1 MKVAITRPV
10 LIVGS
15 LITLFCG
22 SGQGQRNVGTGVLS
36 VSSIVRQMQKAQ
48 AQLQPQTPYQV
59 IREYH
64 LCGMKTSSANVDVI
78 AQVDFR
84 PATGKGYS
92 IQKWSGSTRG
102 KQIVQRVLDHET
114 GAITPNPAQSAF
126 SSDNYDFV
134 LVSETVLVG
143 RPSYVLELRPRRRE
157 KDLVSGT
164 VWVDKS
170 SFRILQIE
178 GEAAKTPSWWLRSV
192 RIRMSFGDFAG
203 TWLQTS
209 MEAVSD
215 VRLFGP
221 HTLTSRILDYR
232 VEDVSAS
239 TTLVPKPR

>member
-1 MKVAITRPV
+1 MKVEITNPI

-15 LITLFCG
+15 LITLLCSFA
-22 SGQGQRNVGTGVLS
+22 QGQRKAGSEAPSL
-36 VSSIVRQMQKAQ
+36 SSIVRQMENAQ
-48 AQLQPQTPYQV
+48 AQLPPQTPYQV

-64 LCGMKTSSANVDVI
+64 LSGTKTSSANVNVI

-84 PATGKGYS
+84 PPTGTDYS
-92 IQKWSGSTRG
+92 IQEWSGSTRG

-114 GAITPNPAQSAF
+114 GATRPNPDQSAL

-134 LVSETVLVG
+134 LAGETVVVG
-143 RPSYVLELRPRRRE
+143 RPCYVLELRPKRRE
-157 KDLVSGT
+157 KDLLSGT

-178 GEAAKTPSWWLRSV
+178 GEAAKSPSWWLRGV

-209 MEAVSD
+209 MEAVAD
-215 VRLFGP
+215 VRLFGS

-239 TTLVPKPR
+239 TILLTKPR

>member
-1 MKVAITRPV
+1 ME
-10 LIVGS
+10 
-15 LITLFCG
+15 
-22 SGQGQRNVGTGVLS
+22 
-36 VSSIVRQMQKAQ
+36 KAQ

-64 LCGMKTSSANVDVI
+64 LSGTKTSSANVNVV

-84 PATGKGYS
+84 PPTGKDYS

-114 GAITPNPAQSAF
+114 GATRPNPAQSAL

-134 LVSETVLVG
+134 LVGETVLVG
-143 RPSYVLELRPRRRE
+143 RPSYVLELRPKRRE
-157 KDLVSGT
+157 KDLILGT

-170 SFRILQIE
+170 TFRILQIE
-178 GEAAKTPSWWLRSV
+178 GEAAKAPSWWLRSV

-209 MEAVSD
+209 MEAVAD

-239 TTLVPKPR
+239 TILVPKPR

>member
-1 MKVAITRPV
+1 MAITRPV

-64 LCGMKTSSANVDVI
+64 LCGTKTSSANVNVV

-84 PATGKGYS
+84 PATGKDYS

-114 GAITPNPAQSAF
+114 GATKPNPAQSAF
-126 SSDNYDFV
+126 SSDNY
-134 LVSETVLVG
+134 VSSW
-143 RPSYVLELRPRRRE
+143 RAKPS
-157 KDLVSGT
+157 
-164 VWVDKS
+164 
-170 SFRILQIE
+170 
-178 GEAAKTPSWWLRSV
+178 
-192 RIRMSFGDFAG
+192 
-203 TWLQTS
+203 
-209 MEAVSD
+209 
-215 VRLFGP
+215 
-221 HTLTSRILDYR
+221 
-232 VEDVSAS
+232 
-239 TTLVPKPR
+239 